1 MGGAL
6 FPPCCLA
13 WDQIMVN
20 VMKIMVISLKTSHA
34 CTAALNVPDPTAGYH
49 WPTSPLETTRHSQA
63 SLDQSLVGSLLL
75 SPGCAQVLFV
85 LSKSLFPQSCV
96 SSIIKSHWP
105 PKSNSLEFSDPLP
118 DPQIGKSVV
127 GPRTF
132 LTVWE
137 YLWYICLEVCG
148 KSFDCVDHNKL
159 WKIFKR

>member
-1 MGGAL
+1 MGGAIYL
-6 FPPCCLA
+6 GP
-13 WDQIMVN
+13 N
-20 VMKIMVISLKTSHA
+20 YGEVMKRMGTSFKRSQA
-34 CTAALNVPDPTAGYH
+34 CTASYSAPNPTAGH
-49 WPTSPLETTRHSQA
+49 RWPTPLLETPGHSQA